1 MEWTAEITEV
11 LPAVFGAA
19 DASGSSASMGDGCR
33 LRGPHPAATRN
44 TDLFWSTWRMRSV
57 FAALARTVQF
67 LALSSDPPIWRT
79 MENAAAVVKEEEGE
93 EEEEEVMAAPQP
105 MEGLHEVGPP
115 PFLTKTFEMVEDA
128 ETDAVVSWSGARNS
142 FIVWDSHRF
151 ATALLPKYFKH
162 SNFSSFIR
170 QLNTYGFR
178 KVDPNRWEFAN
189 ADFLAGQRHLLKN
202 IKRRRN
208 VPQSPHQHHC
218 DDARD
223 QSGMFGLETEVDRMR
238 RDRNVLMLE
247 IVKLRQRQQSSRA
260 QLLEM
265 QRRMQVTER
274 RQQQTMS
281 FLGRALRNPAFVR
294 QLALRGEQQRQLN
307 SAGKKRRLPATPSS
321 EDLPAIEDL
330 LLSTMDDDE
339 GSSSDIG
346 QRDESTV
353 DQGASVTND
362 LTWEELLNESKLMGG
377 ETEDDEQSE
386 VEVEVEALA
395 AEQLEWGEDMKDL
408 VKQMG
413 YMKSK
418 P

>member
-1 MEWTAEITEV
+1 
-11 LPAVFGAA
+11 
-19 DASGSSASMGDGCR
+19 
-33 LRGPHPAATRN
+33 
-44 TDLFWSTWRMRSV
+44 
-57 FAALARTVQF
+57 
-67 LALSSDPPIWRT
+67 
-79 MENAAAVVKEEEGE
+79 
-93 EEEEEVMAAPQP
+93 MAAPQP

-115 PFLTKTFEMVEDA
+115 PFLTKTFEMVEAA

-208 VPQSPHQHHC
+208 VPQSPHQHHG

-223 QSGMFGLETEVDRMR
+223 QSGMFGLETEVGRMR
-238 RDRNVLMLE
+238 RDRNVLMQE

-294 QLALRGEQQRQLN
+294 ELALRGEQQRQLRG
-307 SAGKKRRLPATPSS
+307 AGKKRRLPANPSS
-321 EDLPAIEDL
+321 EDLPAIDDL
-330 LLSTMDDDE
+330 LLSTLDDDE

-353 DQGASVTND
+353 EQGASVTND

-377 ETEDDEQSE
+377 ETEDEEQSE

-413 YMKSK
+413 YMK
-418 P
+418 